1 MTEEGGSG
9 TRLVCPACG
18 RAREAGGRFCPGCG
32 LDYWR
37 LAAGGTI
44 ESAGGARPARKSWFG
59 RGRGPAPTP
68 APAPPPTPTRP
79 SGVAAAAS
87 GAQQAGNQ
95 AAATRHFG
103 TAAAPAATPAGAS
116 PASVSPFQSAVAVL
130 RVPQSPRSRL
140 LVGGLVAAIALLIVT
155 LVMRPSGP
163 TATGPT

>member
-44 ESAGGARPARKSWFG
+44 ESAGGARPARKSWLG
-59 RGRGPAPTP
+59 RGRRPAPTP
-68 APAPPPTPTRP
+68 APAPPLTSTRP

-87 GAQQAGNQ
+87 GWQQPGYLESG
-95 AAATRHFG
+95 RHVG
-103 TAAAPAATPAGAS
+103 TPEAPVAIPVVAS
-116 PASVSPFQSAVAVL
+116 PV
-130 RVPQSPRSRL
+130 
-140 LVGGLVAAIALLIVT
+140 
-155 LVMRPSGP
+155 
-163 TATGPT
+163 